1 MIQLLNKLERLTFSV
16 SRFISILAGIV
27 LLWIV
32 AITCVDVVGRY
43 FFNSPLYAGAEII
56 KVSMAGVIFLSLP
69 YMFFKNEHIIVDLF
83 PIFKKGYL
91 GWFLGLFFLL
101 VGGYCLLIIGDKT
114 FSLAMRSL
122 EDGDTYEY
130 ILAPSFLAKENS
142 EFLPKVYI
150 DTFIAIS
157 IYFTV
162 LMIAIKFILVLFKP
176 GTSAEAPEEDT
187 INEGS
192 NE

>member
-1 MIQLLNKLERLTFSV
+1 MNQFLNTIERLALKV
-16 SRFISILAGIV
+16 SRSISLLAGLV

-32 AITCVDVVGRY
+32 IITCVDVVGRY

-56 KVSMAGVIFLSLP
+56 KVSMAGVIFFSLP

-83 PIFKKGYL
+83 PIFKRGYL
-91 GWFLGLFFLL
+91 GWILGLVFLAI
-101 VGGYCLLIIGDKT
+101 GGYALWIIGDKT

-130 ILAPSFLAKENS
+130 IIAPSFLARPNS

-150 DTFIAIS
+150 DTFIAVS

-162 LMIAIKFILVLFKP
+162 FMIALKFLLVLLKP
-176 GTSAEAPEEDT
+176 GSNAESSEEE
-187 INEGS
+187 NL
-192 NE
+192 

>member
-1 MIQLLNKLERLTFSV
+1 MNQFLNTIERLALKV
-16 SRFISILAGIV
+16 SRSISLLAGLV

-32 AITCVDVVGRY
+32 IITCVDVVGRY

-56 KVSMAGVIFLSLP
+56 KVSMAGVIFFSLP

-83 PIFKKGYL
+83 PIFKRGYL
-91 GWFLGLFFLL
+91 GWILGLVFLAI
-101 VGGYCLLIIGDKT
+101 GGYALWIIGDKT

-130 ILAPSFLAKENS
+130 IIAPSFLARENS
-142 EFLPKVYI
+142 EFLPKVYV
-150 DTFIAIS
+150 DTFIAVS

-162 LMIAIKFILVLFKP
+162 FMIALKFLLVLLKP
-176 GTSAEAPEEDT
+176 GSNAESSEEE
-187 INEGS
+187 NL
-192 NE
+192 

>member
-1 MIQLLNKLERLTFSV
+1 MIEILNYIERLALKV
-16 SRFISILAGIV
+16 SRSIALLAGLV

-32 AITCVDVVGRY
+32 LITCVDVIGRY

-56 KVSMAGVIFLSLP
+56 QVSMAGVIFFSLP
-69 YMFFKNEHIIVDLF
+69 YMFFQNEHIIVDLF

-91 GWFLGLFFLL
+91 GWILGLIFLGI
-101 VGGYCLLIIGDKT
+101 GGYALWVIGDKT

-130 ILAPSFLAKENS
+130 IIAPEFLARENS

-150 DTFIAIS
+150 DTFIAVS

-162 LMIAIKFILVLFKP
+162 FMIYLKLFLVFLKP
-176 GTSAEAPEEDT
+176 GTSAEMSEEEEV
-187 INEGS
+187 N
-192 NE
+192 

>member
-1 MIQLLNKLERLTFSV
+1 MNQFLNTIERLAIKV
-16 SRFISILAGIV
+16 SRSISILAGLV

-32 AITCVDVVGRY
+32 IITCIDVVGRY

-56 KVSMAGVIFLSLP
+56 KVSMAGVIFFSLP

-83 PIFKKGYL
+83 PIFKRGYL
-91 GWFLGLFFLL
+91 GWILGLAFLAI
-101 VGGYCLLIIGDKT
+101 GGYALWIIGDKT

-130 ILAPSFLAKENS
+130 ILAPSFLARPNS

-150 DTFIAIS
+150 DTFIAVS

-162 LMIAIKFILVLFKP
+162 FMIALKFLLVLLKP
-176 GTSAEAPEEDT
+176 GSSAESSDEE
-187 INEGS
+187 NL
-192 NE
+192 

>member
-1 MIQLLNKLERLTFSV
+1 MIEILNYIERLALKV
-16 SRFISILAGIV
+16 SRSIALLAGLV

-32 AITCVDVVGRY
+32 LITCVDVIGRY

-56 KVSMAGVIFLSLP
+56 QVSMAGVIFFSLP
-69 YMFFKNEHIIVDLF
+69 YMFFQNEHIIVDLF
-83 PIFKKGYL
+83 PVFKKGYL
-91 GWFLGLFFLL
+91 GWILGLIFLGI
-101 VGGYCLLIIGDKT
+101 GGYALWVIGDKT

-130 ILAPSFLAKENS
+130 IIAPEFLARENS

-150 DTFIAIS
+150 DTFIAVS

-162 LMIAIKFILVLFKP
+162 FMIYLKLFLVLLKP
-176 GTSAEAPEEDT
+176 GTSAEMSEEEEV
-187 INEGS
+187 N
-192 NE
+192 

>member
-1 MIQLLNKLERLTFSV
+1 MIKILNSIERLALKV
-16 SRFISILAGIV
+16 SRSIALLAGLVLFWIV
-27 LLWIV
+27 L
-32 AITCVDVVGRY
+32 ITCVDVIGRY

-56 KVSMAGVIFLSLP
+56 QVSMAGVIFFSLP
-69 YMFFKNEHIIVDLF
+69 YMFFQNEHIIVDLF

-91 GWFLGLFFLL
+91 GWILGLIFLGI
-101 VGGYCLLIIGDKT
+101 GGYALWVIGDKT

-130 ILAPSFLAKENS
+130 IIAPEFLARENS

-150 DTFIAIS
+150 DTFIAVS

-162 LMIAIKFILVLFKP
+162 FMIYLKLFLVLLKP
-176 GTSAEAPEEDT
+176 GTSAEMSEEEEV
-187 INEGS
+187 N
-192 NE
+192 

>member
-1 MIQLLNKLERLTFSV
+1 MNQFLNTIERLALKV
-16 SRFISILAGIV
+16 SRSISLLAGLV

-32 AITCVDVVGRY
+32 VITCVDVVGRY

-56 KVSMAGVIFLSLP
+56 KVSMAGVIFFSLP

-83 PIFKKGYL
+83 PIFKRGYL
-91 GWFLGLFFLL
+91 GWILGLVFLAI
-101 VGGYCLLIIGDKT
+101 GGYALWVIGDKT

-130 ILAPSFLAKENS
+130 IIAPSFLARPNS

-150 DTFIAIS
+150 DTFIAVS

-162 LMIAIKFILVLFKP
+162 FMIALKFLLVLLKP
-176 GTSAEAPEEDT
+176 GSNAESSEEE
-187 INEGS
+187 NL
-192 NE
+192 

>member
-1 MIQLLNKLERLTFSV
+1 MNQFLNTLERLALKV
-16 SRFISILAGIV
+16 SRSISVLAGLV

-32 AITCVDVVGRY
+32 VITCIDVIGRY

-56 KVSMAGVIFLSLP
+56 KVSMAGVIFFSLP

-83 PIFKKGYL
+83 PIFKRGYL
-91 GWFLGLFFLL
+91 GWILGLVFLAI
-101 VGGYCLLIIGDKT
+101 GGYALWIIGDKT

-130 ILAPSFLAKENS
+130 IIAPSFLARPNS

-150 DTFIAIS
+150 DTFIAVS

-162 LMIAIKFILVLFKP
+162 FMIALKFLLVLLKP
-176 GTSAEAPEEDT
+176 GSNAESSEEE
-187 INEGS
+187 NL
-192 NE
+192 

>member
-1 MIQLLNKLERLTFSV
+1 MNQFLNTIERLALKV
-16 SRFISILAGIV
+16 SRSISVLAGLV

-32 AITCVDVVGRY
+32 VITCVDVIGRY

-56 KVSMAGVIFLSLP
+56 KVSMAGVIFFSLP

-83 PIFKKGYL
+83 PIFKRGYL
-91 GWFLGLFFLL
+91 GWILGLVFLAI
-101 VGGYCLLIIGDKT
+101 GGYALWIIGDKT

-130 ILAPSFLAKENS
+130 IIAPSFLARPNS

-150 DTFIAIS
+150 DTFIAVS

-162 LMIAIKFILVLFKP
+162 FMIALKFLLVLLKP
-176 GTSAEAPEEDT
+176 GSNAESSEEE
-187 INEGS
+187 NL
-192 NE
+192 

>member
-1 MIQLLNKLERLTFSV
+1 MIKILNSIERLALKV
-16 SRFISILAGIV
+16 SRSIALLAGLV

-32 AITCVDVVGRY
+32 LITCVDVIGRY

-56 KVSMAGVIFLSLP
+56 QVSMAGVIFFSLP
-69 YMFFKNEHIIVDLF
+69 YMFFQNEHIIVDLF

-91 GWFLGLFFLL
+91 GWILGLIFLGI
-101 VGGYCLLIIGDKT
+101 GGYALWVIGDKT

-130 ILAPSFLAKENS
+130 IIAPEFLARENS

-150 DTFIAIS
+150 DTFIAVS

-162 LMIAIKFILVLFKP
+162 FMIYLKLFLVLLKP
-176 GTSAEAPEEDT
+176 GTSAEMSEEEEV
-187 INEGS
+187 N
-192 NE
+192 

>member
-1 MIQLLNKLERLTFSV
+1 MNQFLNTIERLALKV
-16 SRFISILAGIV
+16 SRSISILAGLV

-32 AITCVDVVGRY
+32 LITCVDVVGRY

-56 KVSMAGVIFLSLP
+56 KVSMAGVIFFSLP

-83 PIFKKGYL
+83 PIFKRGYL
-91 GWFLGLFFLL
+91 GWILGLVFLAI
-101 VGGYCLLIIGDKT
+101 GGYALWIIGDKT

-130 ILAPSFLAKENS
+130 IIAPSFLARENS
-142 EFLPKVYI
+142 EFLPKVYV
-150 DTFIAIS
+150 DTFIAVS

-162 LMIAIKFILVLFKP
+162 FMIALKFLLVLLKP
-176 GTSAEAPEEDT
+176 GSNAESSEEE
-187 INEGS
+187 NL
-192 NE
+192 

>member
-1 MIQLLNKLERLTFSV
+1 MNQFLNTIERLALKV
-16 SRFISILAGIV
+16 SRSISLLAGLV

-32 AITCVDVVGRY
+32 IITCVDVVGRY

-56 KVSMAGVIFLSLP
+56 KVSMAGVIFFSLP

-83 PIFKKGYL
+83 PIFKRGYL
-91 GWFLGLFFLL
+91 GWILGLVFLAI
-101 VGGYCLLIIGDKT
+101 GGYALWVIGDKT

-130 ILAPSFLAKENS
+130 IIAPSFLARENS
-142 EFLPKVYI
+142 EFLPKVYV
-150 DTFIAIS
+150 DTFIAVS

-162 LMIAIKFILVLFKP
+162 FMIALKFLLVLLKP
-176 GTSAEAPEEDT
+176 GSNAESSEEE
-187 INEGS
+187 NL
-192 NE
+192 

>member
-1 MIQLLNKLERLTFSV
+1 MKQFLNTIERLALKV
-16 SRFISILAGIV
+16 SRSISVLAGLV

-32 AITCVDVVGRY
+32 VITCVDVIGRY

-56 KVSMAGVIFLSLP
+56 KVSMAGVIFFSLP

-83 PIFKKGYL
+83 PVFKRGYL
-91 GWFLGLFFLL
+91 GWILGLVFLAI
-101 VGGYCLLIIGDKT
+101 GGYALWIIGDKT

-130 ILAPSFLAKENS
+130 IIAPSFLARPNS

-150 DTFIAIS
+150 DTFIAVS

-162 LMIAIKFILVLFKP
+162 FMIALKFLLVLLKP
-176 GTSAEAPEEDT
+176 GSNAESSEEE
-187 INEGS
+187 NL
-192 NE
+192 

>member
-1 MIQLLNKLERLTFSV
+1 MNQFLDIIERLAIKV
-16 SRFISILAGIV
+16 SRSISLLAGLV

-56 KVSMAGVIFLSLP
+56 KVSMAGVIFFSLP

-83 PIFKKGYL
+83 PAFKKGYL
-91 GWFLGLFFLL
+91 GWILGLTFLAI
-101 VGGYCLLIIGDKT
+101 GGYALWIIGDKT

-130 ILAPSFLAKENS
+130 ILAPSFLARPNS

-150 DTFIAIS
+150 DTFIAVS

-162 LMIAIKFILVLFKP
+162 FMIALKFLLVLLKP
-176 GTSAEAPEEDT
+176 GSSAESSDEE
-187 INEGS
+187 NL
-192 NE
+192 

>member
-1 MIQLLNKLERLTFSV
+1 MNQFLNTIERLALKV
-16 SRFISILAGIV
+16 SRSISVLAGLV

-32 AITCVDVVGRY
+32 VITCVDVIGRY

-56 KVSMAGVIFLSLP
+56 KVSMAGVIFFSLP

-83 PIFKKGYL
+83 PVFKRGYL
-91 GWFLGLFFLL
+91 GWILGLVFLAI
-101 VGGYCLLIIGDKT
+101 GGYALWVIGDKT

-130 ILAPSFLAKENS
+130 IIAPSFLARPNS

-150 DTFIAIS
+150 DTFIAVS

-162 LMIAIKFILVLFKP
+162 FMIALKFLLVLLKP
-176 GTSAEAPEEDT
+176 GSNAESSEEE
-187 INEGS
+187 NL
-192 NE
+192 

>member
-1 MIQLLNKLERLTFSV
+1 MNQFLNTIERLALKV
-16 SRFISILAGIV
+16 SRSISVLAGLV

-32 AITCVDVVGRY
+32 VITCIDVIGRY

-56 KVSMAGVIFLSLP
+56 KVSMAGVIFFSLP

-83 PIFKKGYL
+83 PIFKRGYL
-91 GWFLGLFFLL
+91 GWILGLVFLGI
-101 VGGYCLLIIGDKT
+101 GGYALWAIGDKT

-130 ILAPSFLAKENS
+130 IIAPSFLARPNS

-150 DTFIAIS
+150 DTFIAVS

-162 LMIAIKFILVLFKP
+162 FMIALKFLLVLLKP
-176 GTSAEAPEEDT
+176 GSNAESSEEE
-187 INEGS
+187 NL
-192 NE
+192 

>member
-1 MIQLLNKLERLTFSV
+1 MTQLLNKLERLTENV

-32 AITCVDVVGRY
+32 AVTCVDVVGRY

-56 KVSMAGVIFLSLP
+56 KVSMAGVIFFSLP

-83 PIFKKGYL
+83 PVFKRGYL
-91 GWFLGLFFLL
+91 GWILGLVFLAI
-101 VGGYCLLIIGDKT
+101 GGYALWIIGDKT

-130 ILAPSFLAKENS
+130 IIAPSFLARENS

-150 DTFIAIS
+150 DTFIAVS

-162 LMIAIKFILVLFKP
+162 FMIALKFLLVLLKP
-176 GTSAEAPEEDT
+176 GSSAESSDEE
-187 INEGS
+187 NL
-192 NE
+192 

>member
-1 MIQLLNKLERLTFSV
+1 MKQFLNTIERLALKV
-16 SRFISILAGIV
+16 SRSISVLAGLV

-32 AITCVDVVGRY
+32 VITCVDVIGRY

-56 KVSMAGVIFLSLP
+56 KVSMAGVIFFSLP

-83 PIFKKGYL
+83 PVFKRGFL
-91 GWFLGLFFLL
+91 GWILGLVFLAI
-101 VGGYCLLIIGDKT
+101 GGYALWIIGDKT

-130 ILAPSFLAKENS
+130 IIAPSFLARPNS

-150 DTFIAIS
+150 DTFIAVS

-162 LMIAIKFILVLFKP
+162 FMIALKFLLVLLK
-176 GTSAEAPEEDT
+176 
-187 INEGS
+187 
-192 NE
+192 

>member
-1 MIQLLNKLERLTFSV
+1 MNQFLNTIERLALKV
-16 SRFISILAGIV
+16 SRSISVLAGLV

-32 AITCVDVVGRY
+32 VITCIDVIGRY

-56 KVSMAGVIFLSLP
+56 KVSMAGVIFFSLP

-83 PIFKKGYL
+83 PIFKRGYL
-91 GWFLGLFFLL
+91 GWILGLVFLGI
-101 VGGYCLLIIGDKT
+101 GGYALWVIGDKT

-130 ILAPSFLAKENS
+130 IIAPSFLARPNS

-150 DTFIAIS
+150 DTFIAVS

-162 LMIAIKFILVLFKP
+162 FMIALKFLLVLLKP
-176 GTSAEAPEEDT
+176 GSNAESSEEE
-187 INEGS
+187 NL
-192 NE
+192 

>member
-1 MIQLLNKLERLTFSV
+1 MKQFLNTIERLALKV
-16 SRFISILAGIV
+16 SRSISVLAGLV

-32 AITCVDVVGRY
+32 VITCVDVIGRY

-56 KVSMAGVIFLSLP
+56 KVSMAGVIFFSLP

-83 PIFKKGYL
+83 PVFKRGFL
-91 GWFLGLFFLL
+91 GWILGLVFLAI
-101 VGGYCLLIIGDKT
+101 GGYALWIIGDKT

-130 ILAPSFLAKENS
+130 IIAPSFLARPNS

-150 DTFIAIS
+150 DTFIAVS

-162 LMIAIKFILVLFKP
+162 FMIALKFLLVLLKP
-176 GTSAEAPEEDT
+176 GSNAESSEEE
-187 INEGS
+187 NL
-192 NE
+192 

>member
-1 MIQLLNKLERLTFSV
+1 MDQFINTVERLALKV
-16 SRFISILAGIV
+16 SRSISLLAGLV

-83 PIFKKGYL
+83 PIFKRGYL
-91 GWFLGLFFLL
+91 GWILGLIFL
-101 VGGYCLLIIGDKT
+101 VIGGYALWVIGDKT

-130 ILAPSFLAKENS
+130 ILAPSFLARANS
-142 EFLPKVYI
+142 EFLPKVYV

-162 LMIAIKFILVLFKP
+162 FMIALRFLLVLLKP
-176 GTSAEAPEEDT
+176 GSSAESSEEE
-187 INEGS
+187 NL
-192 NE
+192 

>member
-1 MIQLLNKLERLTFSV
+1 MNQFLNTIERLAIKV
-16 SRFISILAGIV
+16 SRSISILAGLV

-32 AITCVDVVGRY
+32 IITCVDVVGRY

-56 KVSMAGVIFLSLP
+56 KVSMAGVIFFSLP

-83 PIFKKGYL
+83 PIFKRGYL
-91 GWFLGLFFLL
+91 GWILGLVFLAI
-101 VGGYCLLIIGDKT
+101 GGYALWVIGDKT

-130 ILAPSFLAKENS
+130 IIAPSFLARPNS

-150 DTFIAIS
+150 DTFIAVS

-162 LMIAIKFILVLFKP
+162 FMIALKFLLVLLKP
-176 GTSAEAPEEDT
+176 GSNAESSEEE
-187 INEGS
+187 NL
-192 NE
+192 

>member
-1 MIQLLNKLERLTFSV
+1 MNEILDYIERLALKV
-16 SRFISILAGIV
+16 SRSIALLAGFV
-27 LLWIV
+27 LFWIV
-32 AITCVDVVGRY
+32 VVTCIDVVGRY

-56 KVSMAGVIFLSLP
+56 QVSMAGVIFFSLP

-91 GWFLGLFFLL
+91 GWALGLLFLAI
-101 VGGYCLLIIGDKT
+101 GGYSLWVIGDKT

-130 ILAPSFLAKENS
+130 IIAPSFLARKNS
-142 EFLPKVYI
+142 EFLPKVYL
-150 DTFIAIS
+150 DTFIAVS

-162 LMIAIKFILVLFKP
+162 FMIYLKFVLVLLKP
-176 GTSAEAPEEDT
+176 GSNAEPKEEYEET
-187 INEGS
+187 N
-192 NE
+192 

>member
-1 MIQLLNKLERLTFSV
+1 MNQFLNTIERLALKV
-16 SRFISILAGIV
+16 SRSISVLAGLV

-32 AITCVDVVGRY
+32 VITCIDVIGRY

-56 KVSMAGVIFLSLP
+56 KVSMAGVIFFSLP

-83 PIFKKGYL
+83 PIFKRGYL
-91 GWFLGLFFLL
+91 GWILGLVFLGI
-101 VGGYCLLIIGDKT
+101 GGYALWVIGDKT

-130 ILAPSFLAKENS
+130 IIAPSFLARPNS

-150 DTFIAIS
+150 DTFIAVS

-162 LMIAIKFILVLFKP
+162 FMIALKFILVLLKP
-176 GTSAEAPEEDT
+176 GSNAESSEEE
-187 INEGS
+187 NL
-192 NE
+192 

>member
-1 MIQLLNKLERLTFSV
+1 MNQFLNTIERLALKV
-16 SRFISILAGIV
+16 SRSISLLAGLV

-32 AITCVDVVGRY
+32 IITCVDVVGRY

-56 KVSMAGVIFLSLP
+56 KVSMAGVIFFSLP

-83 PIFKKGYL
+83 PVFKRGYL
-91 GWFLGLFFLL
+91 GWILGLVFLAI
-101 VGGYCLLIIGDKT
+101 GGYALWIIGDKT

-130 ILAPSFLAKENS
+130 IIAPSFLARPNS

-150 DTFIAIS
+150 DTFIAVS

-162 LMIAIKFILVLFKP
+162 FMIALKFLLVLLKP
-176 GTSAEAPEEDT
+176 GSNAESSEEE
-187 INEGS
+187 NL
-192 NE
+192 